1 MKLCKTFA
9 NNSSANI
16 KLSKTQLHN
25 IGILGGFLGRLLGPL
40 LKIGLPLIGN
50 VLKPLL
56 KRVYIPLGLTAA
68 ASTTY
73 AVIHEKM
80 FRSDFTRLII
90 SSGERNDILKI
101 VKSLEELVLS
111 TKAQSIKNNQKG
123 GIIGMLLGTLDA
135 SLLGNYLTGKGIII
149 AGKGTIRASESL

>member
-1 MKLCKTFA
+1 
-9 NNSSANI
+9 
-16 KLSKTQLHN
+16 
-25 IGILGGFLGRLLGPL
+25 
-40 LKIGLPLIGN
+40 
-50 VLKPLL
+50 
-56 KRVYIPLGLTAA
+56 
-68 ASTTY
+68 
-73 AVIHEKM
+73 M

-90 SSGERNDILKI
+90 SSGERNGILKM

-111 TKAQSIKNNQKG
+111 TKAQSIKNNQKR